1 MSSAIVEYRPGLGC
15 NKHLPKRGTLFPSR
29 PEALAFNWLQ
39 WELVNLLL
47 LLLPLGAG
55 VETIVLLGHRLD
67 IFLAYFLVYFSLYTA
82 ALLLLFAGM
91 TFPNFFQYGH
101 MVAPFI
107 LGRRHRSHFS
117 FMSDRR
123 KRALCGPP
131 QFMVF
136 VLGSSHRSIPMTVTG
151 CTTFSEIYAQ
161 LEDLELVPP
170 GRRTAFYL
178 DHGGRRVLWSETLAS
193 RGTGPLS
200 YLHLRLLVFGGANE
214 HQAEASSSRS
224 RPARNRD
231 NRRFEALVQAEGLD
245 EFGNPETPKRQQKRK
260 RPAPKAKENGKEVEN
275 SDPKDAD
282 FSGPSSDESSD
293 SDIEEVLSNAEFA
306 ESLPTKT
313 IPEASRRRKATT
325 KADKPPKKK
334 SKGKSKVAAPSVI
347 ADEDDPMPPP
357 SPPQQKKRNAI
368 YHFFEQVDEHR
379 DGSVEEGARYYK
391 CYLGSRRVFK
401 ITRKMNYNT
410 NVRPPM
416 LRWHWLMVKHP

>member
-1 MSSAIVEYRPGLGC
+1 
-15 NKHLPKRGTLFPSR
+15 
-29 PEALAFNWLQ
+29 
-39 WELVNLLL
+39 
-47 LLLPLGAG
+47 
-55 VETIVLLGHRLD
+55 
-67 IFLAYFLVYFSLYTA
+67 
-82 ALLLLFAGM
+82 
-91 TFPNFFQYGH
+91 
-101 MVAPFI
+101 
-107 LGRRHRSHFS
+107 
-117 FMSDRR
+117 MSDRR

-136 VLGSSHRSIPMTVTG
+136 VLGASHRSIPMTVTG
-151 CTTFSEIYAQ
+151 CTTFGEIYAQ

-178 DHGGRRVLWSETLAS
+178 DH
-193 RGTGPLS
+193 
-200 YLHLRLLVFGGANE
+200 VFGGANE

-224 RPARNRD
+224 RPPRNWD

-275 SDPKDAD
+275 SDPEDAD

-334 SKGKSKVAAPSVI
+334 SKGKSKAAAPSVI

-357 SPPQQKKRNAI
+357 YPPQVLPRQPTGVQN
-368 YHFFEQVDEHR
+368 HSQDELQYEWYVLPV
-379 DGSVEEGARYYK
+379 SLVAR
-391 CYLGSRRVFK
+391 
-401 ITRKMNYNT
+401 
-410 NVRPPM
+410 
-416 LRWHWLMVKHP
+416 KHPEQF